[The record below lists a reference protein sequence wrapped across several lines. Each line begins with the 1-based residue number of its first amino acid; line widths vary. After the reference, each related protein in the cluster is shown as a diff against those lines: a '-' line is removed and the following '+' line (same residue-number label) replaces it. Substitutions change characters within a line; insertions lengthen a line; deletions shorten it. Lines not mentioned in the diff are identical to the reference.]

1 MYIAVQAI
9 IGTCPDCPLVH
20 YLLSLAFGLFDLQ
33 LAYVVCSFIRN
44 RRYSLTVFS
53 GFFYEEYLIA
63 RVDFIVALR
72 RTKGQ
77 GRRDLRI
84 PPSLSS
90 GL

>member
-1 MYIAVQAI
+1 MGFCYIIRKLRWA
-9 IGTCPDCPLVH
+9 LV
-20 YLLSLAFGLFDLQ
+20 GLF
-33 LAYVVCSFIRN
+33 AFIN
-44 RRYSLTVFS
+44 
-53 GFFYEEYLIA
+53 EEYLIA
-63 RVDFIVALR
+63 LVDFIVALR